1 MKIGQTIWRAGFA
14 LVFVFLGVATCIVV
28 IDIITSTGV

>member
-14 LVFVFLGVATCIVV
+14 LVFVFLGVTACIAG
-28 IDIITSTGV
+28 IDILISIGV